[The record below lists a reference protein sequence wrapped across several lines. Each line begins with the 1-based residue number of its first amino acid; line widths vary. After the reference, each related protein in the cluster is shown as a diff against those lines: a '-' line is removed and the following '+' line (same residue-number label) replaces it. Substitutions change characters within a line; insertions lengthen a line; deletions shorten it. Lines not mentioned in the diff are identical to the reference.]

1 MCTTLLGSRGSFD
14 LIVIV
19 LDFGPALF
27 PVSTLTLM
35 TPALPGR
42 RTFGKST
49 AVHPQ
54 LGATDSMFKS
64 LFPVFLTTRLRTSD
78 LPWLTL
84 PKSMLLTGR
93 TSLGDVGLGT
103 ACAALGTSFVAGFAG
118 GLASGLSD
126 GRPAGGWGNNG
137 NVFGAGVSAFGDA
150 EAVAFA
156 FESFDELAGALA
168 SLAPDEQ
175 PAVSVA
181 RKIGTRRKAF
191 IRSFIHR

>member
-1 MCTTLLGSRGSFD
+1 
-14 LIVIV
+14 
-19 LDFGPALF
+19 
-27 PVSTLTLM
+27 
-35 TPALPGR
+35 
-42 RTFGKST
+42 
-49 AVHPQ
+49 
-54 LGATDSMFKS
+54 MFKS

-181 RKIGTRRKAF
+181 RKTGTRRRAF